1 MATMGLI
8 LFVKEQK
15 RHLVPVSALS
25 LDALITLA
33 GRIETYTNAKIDQV
47 YFVESAEIDSTI
59 DSTETPGQDVETV
72 RIYAKLKFLDKDT
85 EEYDYRKIPAPKL
98 SDFESVEDRGYRM
111 DSGVGQILASYFGE
125 ASNQD
130 LEFEDGWLDD

>member
-47 YFVESAEIDSTI
+47 YFVESAEIDST
-59 DSTETPGQDVETV
+59 ETPGQDVETV
-72 RIYAKLKFLDKDT
+72 RIYAKLKFLDNDT

-125 ASNQD
+125 ASAQD
-130 LEFEDGWLDD
+130 LEFVEGWLDD